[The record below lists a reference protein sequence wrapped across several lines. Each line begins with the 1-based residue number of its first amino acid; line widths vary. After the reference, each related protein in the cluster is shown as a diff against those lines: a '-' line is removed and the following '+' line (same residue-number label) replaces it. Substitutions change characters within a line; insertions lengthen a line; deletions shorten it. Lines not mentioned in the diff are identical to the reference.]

1 MDVSIIICTWN
12 RAESLRRC
20 LSSLVQLVI
29 PDGLNWEV
37 IVVNNRSTDNTGEV
51 ATEFEQLLPI
61 RLISEPQLGLS
72 KARNSGLLNAKGK
85 LIIFL
90 DDDVLVDPSCVR
102 AFWNGASA
110 YPEAKLYGGI
120 IEPLIC
126 GTDRSR
132 DEFLQDPFFDG
143 LLLRKNLGPCSRL
156 LTADEY
162 FFGACF
168 AGKED
173 FLNRWGFDT
182 RLGKKGNEQI
192 LGEEIAIQD
201 RAKASQVNRVWVA
214 EAKVKHFIP
223 GKRISYLES
232 RRYFWGMGR
241 THYRL
246 RNSLLFPRL
255 KTFTIFGFWAQF
267 NFFAGC
273 LYEAVSSYFS
283 FKIRT
288 ETF

>member
-1 MDVSIIICTWN
+1 
-12 RAESLRRC
+12 
-20 LSSLVQLVI
+20 LVQLVI
-29 PDGLNWEV
+29 PDGLRWEV
-37 IVVNNRSTDNTGEV
+37 LVVNNRSTDNTGEV

-90 DDDVLVDPSCVR
+90 DDDVLVDPACVS
-102 AFWNGASA
+102 AFWNAASA

-173 FLNRWGFDT
+173 FIRRVPCPNGKLCIDEDNHMNVIAGNQFTFRIRDFNQARFWYISLCSCNRNLNTCTWNDVANHSRSNGKVSRPSYAIAYDIWIVNGNPELKGLNQFEHHYTYELHDIFELYLISF
-182 RLGKKGNEQI
+182 LG
-192 LGEEIAIQD
+192 
-201 RAKASQVNRVWVA
+201 
-214 EAKVKHFIP
+214 
-223 GKRISYLES
+223 
-232 RRYFWGMGR
+232 
-241 THYRL
+241 
-246 RNSLLFPRL
+246 LL
-255 KTFTIFGFWAQF
+255 I
-267 NFFAGC
+267 
-273 LYEAVSSYFS
+273 VSN
-283 FKIRT
+283 
-288 ETF
+288 